1 MERTDMTREHPHPT
15 SRDERDW
22 ARHDAATRFH
32 HHVREHLEHGP
43 RSRHRRGWPPF
54 DAPDFG
60 GGFGGPGGFGQP
72 FGPGRRAARGDVRA
86 AILVLLAEKPSHGYQ
101 IIQELERRSDGA
113 WRASPGSVYPTL
125 QQLEDEGL
133 VRAAEADGGRRVFE
147 LTDSGREEAAKLATG
162 PAPWAE
168 AAGSVGGDHRDLRDQ
183 AFQLLAAVWQV
194 SRAGDAKHIA
204 EARSIL
210 RDARRR
216 LYLLLA
222 GSESPSE
229 KTED

>member
-1 MERTDMTREHPHPT
+1 M
-15 SRDERDW
+15 
-22 ARHDAATRFH
+22 
-32 HHVREHLEHGP
+32 
-43 RSRHRRGWPPF
+43 
-54 DAPDFG
+54 
-60 GGFGGPGGFGQP
+60 
-72 FGPGRRAARGDVRA
+72 
-86 AILVLLAEKPSHGYQ
+86 
-101 IIQELERRSDGA
+101 
-113 WRASPGSVYPTL
+113 
-125 QQLEDEGL
+125 
-133 VRAAEADGGRRVFE
+133 
-147 LTDSGREEAAKLATG
+147 
-162 PAPWAE
+162 
-168 AAGSVGGDHRDLRDQ
+168 GGDHRDLRDQ